1 MFDIT
6 GKISELFKNSN
17 GVEINITN
25 RLCESMINKPII
37 DSKGNAMG
45 SIVDYDLDQD
55 RWYGVIYKNEA
66 AELRVNNKLYE
77 FAGIVIK

>member
-17 GVEINITN
+17 GVEITVTE

-37 DSKGNAMG
+37 DGKGNVIG
-45 SIVDYDLDQD
+45 SIADYDLEQD
-55 RWYGVIYKNEA
+55 RWYGVLYKKEY
-66 AELRVNNKLYE
+66 AELTVVNKMFQFNSV
-77 FAGIVIK
+77 VIK

>member
-17 GVEINITN
+17 GVEINITD
-25 RLCESMINKPII
+25 RLCESMVNKPIT
-37 DSKGNAMG
+37 DGKGNVIG
-45 SIVDYDLDQD
+45 SIIDYDLDQD
-55 RWYGVIYKNEA
+55 RWYGVMYKKEV

-77 FAGIVIK
+77 LTGIVIK